1 MTSLAPEIAS
11 SLSKVYTALHRQYSD
26 DPKTGCLC
34 FNRSESCELGKT
46 ILKPFDETVKFAES
60 AKKTWGE
67 VLEQESADRVLAIVK
82 VKDNLAKSKMKIQ
95 NLEETLRKKN
105 GSETQVNRDTVDEG
119 LHSTALYV
127 MWCDGLKSDLVSACQ
142 NSKDAMVLRG
152 LSDKCN
158 SYAEE
163 VRPKQDRFRD
173 SFK

>member
-11 SLSKVYTALHRQYSD
+11 SLEKVYTALHDQYSD
-26 DPKTGCLC
+26 DPKTGFLC
-34 FNRSESCELGKT
+34 YQPSESRGLGKT

-67 VLEQESADRVLAIVK
+67 VSEQESADRVLAIAK
-82 VKDNLAKSKMKIQ
+82 VKNDLAKSRMKIQ
-95 NLEETLRKKN
+95 SLEETLRKKN

-119 LHSTALYV
+119 LHSTAMYV
-127 MWCDGLKSDLVSACQ
+127 RWCDALKSDLVSACQ
-142 NSKDAMVLRG
+142 NSKDAMVFKG